1 MFLSK
6 PNHAQSRKD
15 HRRAQ
20 PTEMIIFITLI
31 QDIIFIRELICCSN
45 DQEGILIIIRYFCE
59 RLQRFAEDDWKVCE
73 NPEFLPWL
81 KYLCAL
87 WGYQDVRSCLSYI
100 LEALSS
106 ISNTE
111 DLCLVSE
118 KFRQKISSVCVGVCK
133 DEYLKQLGLFED
145 QLKIPKMK
153 EVKRN
158 LEVAIKRFI
167 DGIIEQKKNDL
178 PDRSKFD
185 VLEVLKLRNEAR
197 IHANELTVKAK
208 SARCDYVKSRRLKF
222 GTPEETNQ
230 VNEHY
235 KTLMN
240 IARTNANDATTKAK
254 ELSRLL
260 MQLLE
265 VPISPWRP
273 KGQKLGSRYK
283 PLPSNQSH
291 EFARTRM
298 NIEICKILL
307 RMRNTMMFLPIIPLS
322 SASDSFLK
330 RAGFEKEEVDDM
342 IGTLKKHLLKYFE
355 AVNERM

>member
-6 PNHAQSRKD
+6 PNHIQSRED
-15 HRRAQ
+15 RRRAQ
-20 PTEMIIFITLI
+20 PTEMIIFVTIIL
-31 QDIIFIRELICCSN
+31 DIIFILELICCSN
-45 DQEGILIIIRYFCE
+45 DQKGFLIIIRYFCE

-87 WGYQDVRSCLSYI
+87 WGYQDVRTCLCYI

-118 KFRQKISSVCVGVCK
+118 KIRQKISSVAVYK

-153 EVKRN
+153 EAGEN
-158 LEVAIKRFI
+158 LGVAIKRFI

-197 IHANELTVKAK
+197 VYANELTEKAK

-273 KGQKLGSRYK
+273 SGQKLGSRYK

-298 NIEICKILL
+298 NIEISKILL
-307 RMRNTMMFLPIIPLS
+307 RIRNTMMFIPIIPLS
-322 SASDSFLK
+322 SASESFYSK
-330 RAGFEKEEVDDM
+330 HAGFEKEEVEDM
-342 IGTLKKHLLKYFE
+342 IGTLRKQLLKYFE
-355 AVNERM
+355 AADERM